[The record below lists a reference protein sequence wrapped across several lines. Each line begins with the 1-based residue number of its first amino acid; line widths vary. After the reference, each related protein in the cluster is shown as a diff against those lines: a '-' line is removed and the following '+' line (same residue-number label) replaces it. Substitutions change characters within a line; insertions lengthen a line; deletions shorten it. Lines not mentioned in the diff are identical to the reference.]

1 MEKSVRL
8 TAAGVGILALIAVCF
23 VLKTLSSIFI
33 PLVLALFLAIFFV
46 PLLNKM
52 EKHRIPRI
60 VGVLIA
66 VLILLLLI
74 LILSLF
80 LLNTVTKF
88 AVEFP
93 KYQEKIQGFYYGL
106 DQRLRYFA
114 GQLGERIGYEIPDT
128 FSLFSVVQN
137 FQWGDLI
144 SGGLNSILNRSF
156 SFLSAFTVLLLFLI
170 FVMSERVMI
179 QDRIKLAFLRKDE
192 AGNPTPESLKKSE
205 TVGFIVDRISKDT
218 LSYLALKT
226 VISALTGLCVGIAL
240 SVIGMDFVPL
250 WVAIAFSFNFI
261 PNIGSIVAV
270 FIISTFGFAQF
281 SPDWGIVAYIFFI
294 NIAIEFTIGNWL
306 EPMIQGKKFDLSP
319 VVVFFALLF
328 WSWMWGI
335 VGMFLAVPLTM
346 LIKIVLVNVP
356 VLRPIDVVISGVSE
370 DSEAPK
376 RTERLK
382 EKAAAALQAVREKI
396 KTRKNNGKNGK

>member
-1 MEKSVRL
+1 MGRLDFRRTEFDFKPFVFVFVRVYG
-8 TAAGVGILALIAVCF
+8 AAAL
-23 VLKTLSSIFI
+23 S
-33 PLVLALFLAIFFV
+33 
-46 PLLNKM
+46 
-52 EKHRIPRI
+52 
-60 VGVLIA
+60 
-66 VLILLLLI
+66 
-74 LILSLF
+74 
-80 LLNTVTKF
+80 
-88 AVEFP
+88 
-93 KYQEKIQGFYYGL
+93 
-106 DQRLRYFA
+106 
-114 GQLGERIGYEIPDT
+114 
-128 FSLFSVVQN
+128 
-137 FQWGDLI
+137 
-144 SGGLNSILNRSF
+144 
-156 SFLSAFTVLLLFLI
+156 
-170 FVMSERVMI
+170 
-179 QDRIKLAFLRKDE
+179 FLRKDE

-382 EKAAAALQAVREKI
+382 EKAAAALQSVREKI

>member
-93 KYQEKIQGFYYGL
+93 KYQEKIQGFYYEL
-106 DQRLRYFA
+106 DQHLRYFA

-205 TVGFIVDRISKDT
+205 TVGFIVERISKDT

-226 VISALTGLCVGIAL
+226 VISAMTGLAL

-382 EKAAAALQAVREKI
+382 EKAAAALQSVREKI